1 MTNHMESISHH
12 IMPLAINSLG
22 GRTHTQTHMHTDI
35 RGQKQETMHAWFKN
49 NKILFLQY
57 TTCDK
62 EYVMATRMPNPIR
75 FYYT

>member
-1 MTNHMESISHH
+1 
-12 IMPLAINSLG
+12 
-22 GRTHTQTHMHTDI
+22 MHTDI

-62 EYVMATRMPNPIR
+62 EYVMATRMPNPKDFIIHEMKAYEIT
-75 FYYT
+75 FLV